1 MKTSVLSL
9 LCAFIFAC
17 SSPPVPVPTPV
28 DMKYNV
34 NVEMLEDTCADSAI
48 QTDLPPTLKVIP
60 QPDGTMTV
68 KYPTGLIP
76 GSGNYTGLVITDENT
91 SGQLTAV
98 VAKDTDKPVPALSLS
113 LTGSLNMDSA
123 DLVLEGQRVLFQNDK
138 YVPCDG
144 NTKVRLSGPARPLWD
159 KLAPDGK
166 YNGAYKFYSLVCPPS
181 DPEVNDPVSWVVPLD
196 IQDRNGSARL
206 SFDSHNEM
214 VLFEMPT
221 ATLTSKEF
229 VWNGTLYIVEQES
242 NDGII
247 FTSSTYPFETNV
259 AGKLLDDGSYYL
271 RMTINNPDW
280 EPCRFV
286 LDATNTK
293 HPPDTVSVNNVYRLA
308 FVESNECIPD
318 VNGNPSVSN
327 FVMEGDLALRE
338 DGSYLSVMHGHQRFD
353 LPLDPNTIGL
363 YSGKWGTSTLTL
375 DYTAFVAPSE
385 V

>member
-1 MKTSVLSL
+1 
-9 LCAFIFAC
+9 
-17 SSPPVPVPTPV
+17 
-28 DMKYNV
+28 
-34 NVEMLEDTCADSAI
+34 
-48 QTDLPPTLKVIP
+48 
-60 QPDGTMTV
+60 
-68 KYPTGLIP
+68 
-76 GSGNYTGLVITDENT
+76 
-91 SGQLTAV
+91 
-98 VAKDTDKPVPALSLS
+98 
-113 LTGSLNMDSA
+113 
-123 DLVLEGQRVLFQNDK
+123 
-138 YVPCDG
+138 
-144 NTKVRLSGPARPLWD
+144 
-159 KLAPDGK
+159 
-166 YNGAYKFYSLVCPPS
+166 
-181 DPEVNDPVSWVVPLD
+181 
-196 IQDRNGSARL
+196 
-206 SFDSHNEM
+206 
-214 VLFEMPT
+214 MPT

-353 LPLDPNTIGL
+353 LPPDPNTNGL

-385 V
+385 VNLFYTLGRQPQSGGTCKDSFTANGVVGFYPELKLEFPKTKDAKRQLNNTTERLPLNQFGPLGTALISSNMRSLPLSEAPQFVREAIMARRANSIR